1 MTQNRLVPK
10 ADPLGGGQPKCEGV
24 LSDGVKQYVL
34 KPGAILSGKIQEDPL
49 LYYQVMSKKKTLG
62 YHCKFGSNNYKGYI

>member
-10 ADPLGGGQPKCEGV
+10 HDPLGGGQPACEGV
-24 LSDGVKQYVL
+24 LSVGVKEYVL

-49 LYYQVMSKKKTLG
+49 LYYQVMSKKETLG
-62 YHCKFGSNNYKGYI
+62 YHSKFGSNNYKGYI